1 VNEASKPVEGPEDAP
16 LDAFEAAAYWHGVF
30 EDGEPAAGQRE
41 RFEEW
46 LAADPRHRAAYA
58 SVEYAWA
65 GMASAGVEDRILSM
79 RREALAAPRNPRAGW
94 LRAGAAAASIVGAVA
109 VVVGIIVLRG
119 PLGGHPG
126 ASEFATHVGERSS
139 ITLSDGSTVV
149 LDTASRIKVA
159 FDTKVRRVRLLAGQ
173 AWFEIAKNQIRPFVV
188 EAGDRMV
195 TAHGTAFDVRL
206 EGNDRIRVTLV
217 EGRVSVE
224 ALNGGGA
231 GSAILTERQDL
242 LPGDQLIVTATR
254 PITKHKVDVAKA
266 TSWRE
271 GRIVFDNDTLANA
284 VAEVNRYSIK
294 KIVVADPHLASLRM
308 SGVFIAG
315 HSDSFLETVTG
326 NFPIKV
332 VSDAPDGELRLTAAD

>member
-1 VNEASKPVEGPEDAP
+1 VNEASKSLKGPEDANRDP
-16 LDAFEAAAYWHGVF
+16 FDVAAHWHGLF

-46 LAADPRHRAAYA
+46 LAADPRNRAAYA

-65 GMASAGVEDRILSM
+65 GLSSAGVEDRILSM

-94 LRAGAAAASIVGAVA
+94 FRASAAAASIAVA
-109 VVVGIIVLRG
+109 VALIVGILIRHG
-119 PLGGHPG
+119 PLGADPNAG
-126 ASEFATHVGERSS
+126 EFATQIGQRSS
-139 ITLSDGSTVV
+139 ITLADGSTVV
-149 LDTASRIKVA
+149 LNTDSRLRVA
-159 FDTKVRRVRLLAGQ
+159 FDPQVRRVQLVAGQ
-173 AWFEIAKNQIRPFVV
+173 AWFEVAKNQVRPFVV

-206 EGNDRIRVTLV
+206 EDHDRIQVTLV

-224 ALNGGGA
+224 PLKGNGA
-231 GSAILTERQDL
+231 GPNALTEHEDL
-242 LPGDQLIVTATR
+242 LPGEQLIVTATR
-254 PITKHKVDVAKA
+254 PAAKHKADVTKA

-271 GRIVFDNDTLANA
+271 GQIIFDDDTLGNA
-284 VAEVNRYSIK
+284 VAEVNRYSAK
-294 KIVVADPHLASLRM
+294 KIVLDDPRLASLRM

-315 HSDSFLETVTG
+315 HSESFVETVTG

-332 VSDAPDGELRLTAAD
+332 MSTADGQLLLTATN